1 MQFKQT
7 VNPLNCEAHVAKNMF
22 WNIHKYPATVH
33 INPLNTTWTRQQSP
47 LPRPPS
53 GKEMN
58 WPPADR
64 KPWDS
69 GVCLNGTTVLLFILF
84 FAVQPAR
91 AAPLPGPRP
100 PFSAGDLSQFLGGLH
115 LLLGDLLL
123 RHDGHP
129 RWYRA
134 GDGLLGYVVVVDE
147 GEEAPAA
154 PGALGGVAAVH
165 SNRHAATLLLG
176 REDRSEVTT
185 GLGWK

>member
-58 WPPADR
+58 WPAAYR

-100 PFSAGDLSQFLGGLH
+100 PRPLFRRWSKPVSGRSPSPAGWPSPQTWWSSTVIPSGWWSAWLCCSGWWGWRGAR
-115 LLLGDLLL
+115 G
-123 RHDGHP
+123 P
-129 RWYRA
+129 RGPGA
-134 GDGLLGYVVVVDE
+134 GSCRTFQPACSD
-147 GEEAPAA
+147 PAA
-154 PGALGGVAAVH
+154 RQRGQEQG
-165 SNRHAATLLLG
+165 
-176 REDRSEVTT
+176 
-185 GLGWK
+185 